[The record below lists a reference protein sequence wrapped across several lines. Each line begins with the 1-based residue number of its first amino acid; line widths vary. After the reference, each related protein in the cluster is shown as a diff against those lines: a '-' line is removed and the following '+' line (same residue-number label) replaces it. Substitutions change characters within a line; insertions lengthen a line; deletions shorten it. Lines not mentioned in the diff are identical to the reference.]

1 MTAWR
6 WPAVGNIYMKLCEN
20 QSAGSE
26 VRWDMYLCTQSMVIS
41 LTCLILQEVN
51 AKSEYVLKLNS
62 LSKW

>member
-6 WPAVGNIYMKLCEN
+6 LLALGNSYMKLCEN

-41 LTCLILQEVN
+41 LTYLLVYTR
-51 AKSEYVLKLNS
+51 SEC
-62 LSKW
+62 